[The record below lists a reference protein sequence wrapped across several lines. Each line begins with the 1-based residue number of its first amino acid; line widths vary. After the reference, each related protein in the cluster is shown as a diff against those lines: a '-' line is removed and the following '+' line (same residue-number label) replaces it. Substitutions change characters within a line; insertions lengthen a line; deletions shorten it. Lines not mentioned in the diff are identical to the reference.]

1 MKTPFLRYHYPVLR
15 GNTAS
20 DEHIQLLEYQNSRF
34 KAGKH
39 FMRNFTTT
47 LKDHYDSH
55 PDQVSLIF
63 QQAGKDDVSI
73 TYRDLLQ
80 GSAGWAA
87 LYREN
92 GIQPGEV
99 IVLIMQHSTEL
110 IYAYWGAMIHGA
122 IPSILPYLTE
132 KLSPDRYR
140 SDLTS
145 LVGITR
151 PAAIVTFPEFEAE
164 VRSALHEG
172 DSVRA
177 VILTGNDTPA
187 APDFNNL
194 DGMTRQ
200 PEEIVLLQHSSG
212 TTGLQK
218 GIALSHRSVFNQ
230 LDCYSKTLEATSEDV
245 IVSWLPLY
253 HDMGL
258 IACFLMP
265 ILYGIKVVMMSPF
278 DWVRAPYR
286 LLQSVSRYK
295 GTLSWLPN
303 FAFVFSAE
311 KIRERDLEG
320 VDLSSWRAVINC
332 SEPVRVTAHEKFGT
346 RFTAY
351 GLNPA
356 AMVTSYGMAEN
367 TFVTQ
372 SGLGGPMT
380 VDVVD
385 MEAVQL
391 DWEARPASD
400 GRQSIRMLSSG
411 VPISNTLVHVYGI
424 DGKLLPERKIGE
436 IGIQS
441 DCMLTGFFHRED
453 LTKQAF
459 VDDGWYLTGDYGY
472 MAGGELYVTGRK
484 KDLIIVGG
492 KNIYPADLEQLAM
505 EVKGVHPGRL
515 VAFGV
520 FNDESGT
527 EEVVIVAEVDTEV
540 PAEKEAIANEIRKT
554 VTKGSAVA
562 LRHVYL
568 VPKMWIVKTSS
579 GKTARPANREKYLK
593 DMAEAGQ

>member
-1 MKTPFLRYHYPVLR
+1 
-15 GNTAS
+15 
-20 DEHIQLLEYQNSRF
+20 
-34 KAGKH
+34 
-39 FMRNFTTT
+39 MRNFTTT
-47 LKDHYDSH
+47 LKNHYETH
-55 PDQVSLIF
+55 PDQVSLVVQF
-63 QQAGKDDVSI
+63 AGQEDQAI
-73 TYRDLLQ
+73 TYRDLLR
-80 GSAGWAA
+80 GANGWAE
-87 LYREN
+87 LYRQN

-99 IVLIMQHSTEL
+99 IVLIMQHSVEL
-110 IYAYWGAMIHGA
+110 VYAYWGAMIHGA

-140 SDLTS
+140 SDLES

-151 PAAIVTFPEFEAE
+151 PAAIVTYPEFEAE

-177 VILTGNDTPA
+177 VILTGNDTPVD
-187 APDFNNL
+187 PDFNTL
-194 DGMTRQ
+194 GGMTRQ
-200 PEEIVLLQHSSG
+200 PEEVVLLQHSSG

-230 LDCYSKTLEATSEDV
+230 LDCYSKTLNATPADV

-265 ILYGIKVVMMSPF
+265 VLYGIKVVMMSPF
-278 DWVRAPYR
+278 DWVRGPYR
-286 LLQSVSRYK
+286 LLQSVTKYK
-295 GTLSWLPN
+295 GTLTWLPN

-332 SEPVRVTAHEKFGT
+332 SEPVRIAAQEKFIE

-351 GLNPA
+351 GLNPSA
-356 AMVTSYGMAEN
+356 PATSYGMAEN
-367 TFVTQ
+367 TFSVTQ
-372 SGLGGPMT
+372 GGMGLPMS

-385 MEAVQL
+385 LEAVQM

-411 VPISNTLVHVYGI
+411 KPISNTQVRVFGT
-424 DGKLLPERKIGE
+424 DGNPLPERKIGE

-441 DCMLTGFFHRED
+441 DCMLTGFFHRDD
-453 LTKQAF
+453 LTKKAF
-459 VDDGWYLTGDYGY
+459 IDGGWYLTGDYGY
-472 MAGGELYVTGRK
+472 MVNGELFVTGRK

-527 EEVVIVAEVDTEV
+527 EEVVIVAEVDTEDQ
-540 PAEKEAIANEIRKT
+540 AEKDAIANEIRKT

-562 LRHVYL
+562 LRHVYM
-568 VPKMWIVKTSS
+568 VPKKWIVKTSS

-593 DMAEAGQ
+593 DMAADNQK